1 MNAVIR
7 HENWARTDDG
17 SIPTR
22 KEECQFI
29 DLWTGARFVREE
41 NKQYMPRRFR
51 RIIKEQ
57 GTLVTDDGWV
67 WRGGLHIPPVVWNS
81 GSEMDGSK

>member
-7 HENWARTDDG
+7 HEDWSITSDG

-41 NKQYMPRRFR
+41 NKRYHPRRAFR
-51 RIIKEQ
+51 IVSGQKI
-57 GTLVTDDGWV
+57 LVADAGWV
-67 WRGGLHIPPVVWNS
+67 WRGGMHMPPVVWNA
-81 GSEMDGSK
+81 GSEKDGN